1 MKRPTAIDAAK
12 KFIESHFPTSQA
24 AILAGS
30 VVRGE
35 ETSTSDLDIVVI
47 HEQIPSE
54 YRESLIEFGWPIE
67 VFVHNQHTIRQ
78 YFQSDCERARP
89 SLPRMVAEGIPLIKH
104 PVITALKQE
113 ANSLLRDGPPNWS
126 LQTIERKRYFLTD
139 ALDDFIGSTNRGES
153 LCIANTIGES
163 LHEFVLRTN
172 GHWVGSS
179 KWIIRALKEY
189 DLQFASEYVDAF
201 EQFYRKDEKNAIV
214 KLVDTVLD
222 GHGGRLFEG
231 FSMGKK

>member
-1 MKRPTAIDAAK
+1 MKRPGAIDAAK

-47 HEQIPSE
+47 HEQIPFE
-54 YRESLIEFGWPIE
+54 YRESLIQFGWPIE
-67 VFVHNQHTIRQ
+67 VFVHNQQTIRQ

-113 ANSLLRDGPPNWS
+113 ANSLLRDGPPSWS
-126 LQTIERKRYFLTD
+126 LQTIENKRYFLTD

-189 DLQFASEYVDAF
+189 DQQFASEYVDAF
-201 EQFYRKDEKNAIV
+201 EQFYRKDEKNPIV

>member
-1 MKRPTAIDAAK
+1 ML
-12 KFIESHFPTSQA
+12 SMTS
-24 AILAGS
+24 
-30 VVRGE
+30 
-35 ETSTSDLDIVVI
+35 SD
-47 HEQIPSE
+47 Q
-54 YRESLIEFGWPIE
+54 R
-67 VFVHNQHTIRQ
+67 
-78 YFQSDCERARP
+78 
-89 SLPRMVAEGIPLIKH
+89 
-104 PVITALKQE
+104 
-113 ANSLLRDGPPNWS
+113 
-126 LQTIERKRYFLTD
+126 
-139 ALDDFIGSTNRGES
+139 IGGES